1 MHHNKTLIE
10 ASARDRIAELQR
22 CARPRIRRAGPLRR
36 RTGLLLVNLGLRL
49 AL

>member
-1 MHHNKTLIE
+1 MHHNTTLIE
-10 ASARDRIAELQR
+10 ASARGRIAGLR
-22 CARPRIRRAGPLRR
+22 RGARPRARRTGPLRR